1 MVNGLILLD
10 DVEPGLLQGTIMGP
24 CGCPHGILKPRLRL
38 EKSVILYIV
47 VTNCNK
53 TVYYIA

>member
-24 CGCPHGILKPRLRL
+24 CGCPHGSLKSRLQS
-38 EKSVILYIV
+38 EKVLY
-47 VTNCNK
+47 
-53 TVYYIA
+53 YLL

>member
-24 CGCPHGILKPRLRL
+24 YGCPTMG
-38 EKSVILYIV
+38 
-47 VTNCNK
+47 
-53 TVYYIA
+53 A